1 MPRLALV
8 TEGEHRR
15 MPWKNGGGTTAE
27 VLSEPGPYGAL
38 LWRLS
43 IADVA
48 GSGPFSDF
56 AGYERHI
63 LLLAGDG
70 FVLRFAGGPPHR
82 LHRLL
87 EPFTFDGGRPVAC
100 ELLGGPVRDLNLMV
114 ARGAA
119 EGSLRVLRI
128 PAGGR
133 VELPL
138 AGTALLYLVEG
149 ALQGGGVPL
158 APGDTLHAE
167 GAGGEVLDVSAAV
180 GSAVVLATI
189 TPARR

>member
-8 TEGEHRR
+8 TMGEQRR
-15 MPWKNGGGTTAE
+15 MPWRNGGGTTAE
-27 VLSEPGPYGAL
+27 VLSEQGPDGGL

-43 IADVA
+43 IAEVA
-48 GSGPFSDF
+48 ASGPFSDF

-70 FVLRFAGGPPHR
+70 FVLRFAGGPACR
-82 LHRLL
+82 LDRPL
-87 EPFTFDGGRPVAC
+87 EPFTFDGGRPVDC

-128 PAGGR
+128 PAGRR

-138 AGTALLYLVEG
+138 TGTVLLYLVEG
-149 ALQGGGVPL
+149 NLQGGGVPL
-158 APGDTLHAE
+158 TPGDTLHAE
-167 GAGGEVLDVSAAV
+167 GPGGEVLDVSAAR
-180 GSAVVLATI
+180 GSVAVLATI
-189 TPARR
+189 TPAGR

>member
-8 TEGEHRR
+8 TPGEQRR
-15 MPWKNGGGTTAE
+15 MPWRNGGGTTAE
-27 VLSEPGPYGAL
+27 VLSETGPDGSL
-38 LWRLS
+38 LWRFS

-56 AGYERHI
+56 TGYDRHI

-70 FVLRFAGGPPHR
+70 CVLRPAGGPPHH
-82 LHRLL
+82 LDRLL

-119 EGSLRVLRI
+119 AGGLRVFRI
-128 PAGGR
+128 PAGAQ

-138 AGTALLYLVEG
+138 AGTVLLFLVEG

-158 APGDTLHAE
+158 APGDTLRAE
-167 GAGGEVLDVSAAV
+167 GAEGEVLAVAASE
-180 GSAVVLATI
+180 GSVVVMATI
-189 TPARR
+189 TPAVR